1 MENSW
6 SSFASMGSLVVPHT
20 SAGLPGFPGIDHGD
34 EDGSPLPKITRMAEH
49 VQDYSLTREMDNDF
63 KEEAARFQSLQPVTV
78 VIQPPKRSPPE
89 AENNRRMYIPD
100 LNQVITHRDIFNYF
114 CIFGDLERV
123 CVKNGSDNLNYAMV
137 LFSRTASME
146 QAIKSSPHLIKG
158 NRLSCRKAT
167 VRSGNRSNM
176 QTFGI
181 VGNQRIESS
190 KKGPKSLVEQL
201 PKTPEWLPKKDKSNK
216 FDPQKQK
223 KPQKHSIRRSA
234 RLQKLVEA
242 KSKKTVAPVKADK
255 NYVYAVTT
263 KDGVSRWSFKL
274 SESSLSLDEVRVFK
288 KGTPRAA
295 QTLRNL
301 REKVMSKSS
310 EHAKQ
315 DPELLESETK
325 PNALK
330 ILETNPDH
338 VKTPAPIPIDLPLAQ
353 PLTRTPWVPLPKLV
367 IPEFSKPDL
376 RSKILSTL
384 GQNYVHHCYTNVEA
398 YRKSKCYIDLPPDEL
413 IKRPS
418 VKEYV
423 DQMYAEK

>member
-1 MENSW
+1 VSEKLS
-6 SSFASMGSLVVPHT
+6 
-20 SAGLPGFPGIDHGD
+20 
-34 EDGSPLPKITRMAEH
+34 KICIYKRN
-49 VQDYSLTREMDNDF
+49 VSIVF
-63 KEEAARFQSLQPVTV
+63 IARFQSMQAKALPYQPGTV

-114 CIFGDLERV
+114 CTFGDLERV
-123 CVKNGSDNLNYAMV
+123 CVRNGTDNLNYAMV
-137 LFSRTASME
+137 LFARTASME
-146 QAIKSSPHLIKG
+146 QAIKSNPHLIKG
-158 NRLSCRKAT
+158 NRLNCRKAT
-167 VRSGNRSNM
+167 VRSGNRFNM

-190 KKGPKSLVEQL
+190 KKRTKSPVSQL
-201 PKTPEWLPKKDKSNK
+201 PKTPEWLPIEEKSKKS
-216 FDPQKQK
+216 DPLKQK
-223 KPQKHSIRRSA
+223 KPQKQSIRRSA

-242 KSKKTVAPVKADK
+242 KSKKTVAPGKADK
-255 NYVYAVTT
+255 SYVYAVTT

-274 SESSLSLDEVRVFK
+274 SESSLSPDEVRVLK
-288 KGTPRAA
+288 KGHPRAA
-295 QTLRNL
+295 QALRNL
-301 REKVMSKSS
+301 REKVIPKSS
-310 EHAKQ
+310 ELSKQ
-315 DPELLESETK
+315 NAELLESETK
-325 PNALK
+325 PNSLK
-330 ILETNPDH
+330 SLETIPDP
-338 VKTPAPIPIDLPLAQ
+338 VEAPAPIFIDLTLPQ
-353 PLTRTPWVPLPKLV
+353 PLTRTPLVPLPKLV

-398 YRKSKCYIDLPPDEL
+398 YRKSKCYIDLPPEEL